1 MKLPGRVP
9 RHNEAVMDTPAL
21 LALLTVPAY
30 LAGTFPTA
38 RLVARARG
46 NDIYAEGSGNPGASN
61 VYRTVGFVPALVAFL
76 GDVAKGALPA
86 LVGLA
91 IAGHAGAYALGV
103 AAVLGHV
110 FPVTNR
116 FRGGRGVATAAGLLL
131 VLYPI
136 VVAALLPV
144 WVLIAHGL
152 HRASLASITVTV
164 AIPVS
169 VWLTGEAGPEI
180 AATSALAVLVLARHA
195 ANIRRIVRGEE
206 LELRA
211 GSIDGHEA
219 A

>member
-1 MKLPGRVP
+1 
-9 RHNEAVMDTPAL
+9 MDTPAL

-46 NDIYAEGSGNPGASN
+46 HDIYAEGSGNPGASN

-169 VWLTGEAGPEI
+169 VWLTGEAGLEI